1 MLHPTLSVRRITML
15 KVSGPYHKTEALK
28 EHGLKLGEQ
37 QTILLQKIEELTLYI
52 IEQQKQINELKQ
64 QLKQ

>member
-1 MLHPTLSVRRITML
+1 ML

-52 IEQQKQINELKQ
+52 IEQQKQIKELKQ